1 MWKAIVAGT
10 AALAIAGTSLVY
22 AQQRGRMEGGERWRP
37 NTEDLR
43 AFGEARL
50 AALKAGL
57 MLTPEQEKNWPAFE
71 QAARDFGKLRL
82 ERMSAMRNAAPTDD
96 PVERLR
102 QRATALSDTGAAL
115 KKLAEATD
123 PLYKSLD
130 ENQKRRFQV
139 LNRLAG
145 PGARGRGGSIAGN
158 ISVNA
163 SAGARVVAG
172 STGVRSERTGILEKW
187 STLAQNVFN
196 CHITRGNPFQ
206 GQRRRSHSQPPDTIA
221 DVREPPGPH
230 PAAFLLGAVMLR
242 RERALASEPRSMA
255 ARSAAALSARAAERC
270 SDALSRHACACR
282 SLA

>member
-22 AQQRGRMEGGERWRP
+22 AQQRGGRDGMMQGWQP
-37 NTEDLR
+37 NAEDLR

-71 QAARDFGKLRL
+71 QAARDLAKVRAD
-82 ERMSAMRNAAPTDD
+82 RMSAMRNAPASED

-115 KKLAEATD
+115 KKLADATD

-130 ENQKRRFQV
+130 ENQKRRFAI

-145 PGARGRGGSIAGN
+145 PDRGAFRGRHGMMHHEWGP
-158 ISVNA
+158 
-163 SAGARVVAG
+163 R
-172 STGVRSERTGILEKW
+172 RTD
-187 STLAQNVFN
+187 
-196 CHITRGNPFQ
+196 RGMMDMEYPG
-206 GQRRRSHSQPPDTIA
+206 GQR
-221 DVREPPGPH
+221 
-230 PAAFLLGAVMLR
+230 L
-242 RERALASEPRSMA
+242 
-255 ARSAAALSARAAERC
+255 
-270 SDALSRHACACR
+270 
-282 SLA
+282 

>member
-82 ERMSAMRNAAPTDD
+82 ERMSAMRTAAPTDD

-130 ENQKRRFQV
+130 DNQKRRFAV
-139 LNRLAG
+139 LSHLG
-145 PGARGRGGSIAGN
+145 GDHQRGGS
-158 ISVNA
+158 
-163 SAGARVVAG
+163 
-172 STGVRSERTGILEKW
+172 W
-187 STLAQNVFN
+187 FQ
-196 CHITRGNPFQ
+196 RGP
-206 GQRRRSHSQPPDTIA
+206 
-221 DVREPPGPH
+221 
-230 PAAFLLGAVMLR
+230 R
-242 RERALASEPRSMA
+242 REGGAGDREHSGAQRL
-255 ARSAAALSARAAERC
+255 
-270 SDALSRHACACR
+270 
-282 SLA
+282 

>member
-139 LNRLAG
+139 LNRLAR
-145 PGARGRGGSIAGN
+145 ARG
-158 ISVNA
+158 
-163 SAGARVVAG
+163 AGAGA
-172 STGVRSERTGILEKW
+172 S
-187 STLAQNVFN
+187 
-196 CHITRGNPFQ
+196 
-206 GQRRRSHSQPPDTIA
+206 
-221 DVREPPGPH
+221 
-230 PAAFLLGAVMLR
+230 LGTF
-242 RERALASEPRSMA
+242 P
-255 ARSAAALSARAAERC
+255 
-270 SDALSRHACACR
+270 
-282 SLA
+282 